1 MAQISVDKGK
11 LVISSR
17 IDPFDPNLTYNY
29 FMLFLN
35 ILNVGALITGALG
48 IWRMVEIIYDQVHCE

>member
-1 MAQISVDKGK
+1 MAQISIDKGN
-11 LVISSR
+11 LVVSSR

-35 ILNVGALITGALG
+35 ILNVGALWTGALG
-48 IWRMVEIIYDQVHCE
+48 IWRMVEIIHNHVNCG